1 MCHAKLVKPLK
12 NAKLSFVKTRDF
24 IQTFGSNESFP
35 VFEKAKEVIIL
46 LLIPFYGEIDA
57 MESVESDETQLD

>member
-1 MCHAKLVKPLK
+1 MCHAKLVKLLK
-12 NAKLSFVKTRDF
+12 SAKLAFVKTRDF

-57 MESVESDETQLD
+57 MESVESDETQFD